1 MDKIS
6 NWWILIFFRTFNPNN
21 HEYGIYDYTII
32 IGWMGIFSV
41 IVSESNVN
49 AGSDTTIYL
58 CVEDNSINLF
68 NYLDNNIDLN
78 GSWSPSSSIESV
90 LPTFNPLVDNPG
102 TYIYTIGENNCSD
115 SVNIDINIID
125 INLSPII
132 NLN

>member
-1 MDKIS
+1 MQV
-6 NWWILIFFRTFNPNN
+6 LIQQF
-21 HEYGIYDYTII
+21 IY
-32 IGWMGIFSV
+32 
-41 IVSESNVN
+41 
-49 AGSDTTIYL
+49 
-58 CVEDNSINLF
+58 VEDNSINLF

-125 INLSPII
+125 INLSLSLI
-132 NLN
+132 